1 MQNSSSIYKPLMAV
15 YGFYFNL
22 KQNVVK
28 FVYTLNYLKSKQTN
42 KNRLVD
48 VFRLQSRAVDFSKIG
63 KRRP

>member
-1 MQNSSSIYKPLMAV
+1 MAV